1 MGASTTARPG
11 YFARISALFR
21 WCWGSV
27 LVRFWDTGNALVTR
41 RFVTR
46 RFTARIPVEIGLRA
60 LSGRRCSAGVGLER
74 SERAVRLPGVSCRKW
89 YVFLVGVVIPAGRHG
104 WAGTVGPARLGRHG
118 WDGTIGTAR
127 LGQGGWDE
135 ADERNVGHAIV

>member
-46 RFTARIPVEIGLRA
+46 RFTARISVEIGLRA
-60 LSGRRCSAGVGLER
+60 VGQALSGRRCRAGVVGQALSGR
-74 SERAVRLPGVSCRKW
+74 RCRA
-89 YVFLVGVVIPAGRHG
+89 GVVRR
-104 WAGTVGPARLGRHG
+104 VL
-118 WDGTIGTAR
+118 
-127 LGQGGWDE
+127 
-135 ADERNVGHAIV
+135 

>member
-1 MGASTTARPG
+1 MGACTTARPG

-60 LSGRRCSAGVGLER
+60 SGRRCRAGVVGQALSGRRC
-74 SERAVRLPGVSCRKW
+74 
-89 YVFLVGVVIPAGRHG
+89 
-104 WAGTVGPARLGRHG
+104 
-118 WDGTIGTAR
+118 
-127 LGQGGWDE
+127 
-135 ADERNVGHAIV
+135 